1 MKTKN
6 KIITICLISS
16 ATISSIAII
25 NKVISL
31 TSDKGI
37 LPKENRQSYHW
48 RFGTISY
55 TCQGNGKP
63 LILLHDLLP
72 GNSDVEW
79 KNTLDKLSNFYTVY
93 TLDLLGF
100 GRSDKP
106 AITYTNYLY
115 VQLITDFIKS
125 VIGKRT
131 DIIASGSSSNIAIM
145 ACCNDKSLFDRIML
159 VNPDP
164 LAKTNLIPGRHS
176 KMQKLLLD
184 CPVIGTLLYNI
195 MVSKLSLKK
204 DFSSLYF
211 ANPAYKNHD
220 LLNSFYESAHLGGY
234 NAKFIY
240 SSIIGNYTNFSLSH
254 KLGEIDNSI
263 YIIGGA
269 KEPFIKETLNEYQT
283 LNPAIE
289 SSLIKESKHFP
300 HIERPQEFLDLCQ
313 IFFPTPR

>member
-6 KIITICLISS
+6 KLITICLISS

-25 NKVISL
+25 NKIISL
-31 TSDKGI
+31 TADKGI
-37 LPKENRQSYHW
+37 LPKKGRLSYHW

-55 TCQGNGKP
+55 SCQGSGKP
-63 LILLHDLLP
+63 LLLLHDLLP
-72 GNSDVEW
+72 GNSDIEW
-79 KNTLDKLSNFYTVY
+79 KNIINQLSKHYTVY

-131 DIIASGSSSNIAIM
+131 DIIASGSSSSIAIM

-164 LAKTNLIPGRHS
+164 LKKTNLIPGKHS

-184 CPVIGTLLYNI
+184 CPIIGTLLYHI
-195 MVSKLSLKK
+195 MVSKLSLKR
-204 DFSSLYF
+204 DFSSQYF
-211 ANPAYKNHD
+211 ANPGYSNHD
-220 LLNSFYESAHLGGY
+220 LLYSFYESAHLGGY

-240 SSIIGNYTNFSLSH
+240 SSIIGNYTNFSISH

-263 YIIGGA
+263 YIIGGK
-269 KEPFIKETLNEYQT
+269 KEPSIQETLIEYQT

-289 SSLIKESKHFP
+289 GSFITESKHFP
-300 HIERPQEFLDLCQ
+300 HIERPQEFFNLCQ
-313 IFFPTPR
+313 IFFPNPR